1 MDAIA
6 ECMNMI
12 AHGGEAKSLALQ
24 AINEAKEGNFEAA
37 KKSLEDS
44 DAALNLAHQA
54 HTNLLF
60 YDAQNNDL
68 QVTILMVHAAD
79 HLGGAETVRTL
90 ADEIIDL
97 HKEVKKNV

>member
-12 AHGGEAKSLALQ
+12 AYGGEAKGHALE
-24 AINEAKEGNFEAA
+24 AINQAKEGDFAACEESLKLSDEALT
-37 KKSLEDS
+37 KS
-44 DAALNLAHQA
+44 HQA

-60 YDAQNNDL
+60 YDAQNQDL

-79 HLGGAETVRTL
+79 HLGSAETIRTL
-90 ADEIIDL
+90 ADEIIYL
-97 HKEVKKNV
+97 IKEVKHV